1 MDFRTWY
8 SFNTG
13 LNDTVTVDLVAGS
26 ATDLGMA
33 VYDAC
38 GGAELFCTDDTS
50 APIEVEVDGDR
61 PAHPG
66 GQRSG
71 PRDAGTFTM
80 RERRCTPGGM

>member
-1 MDFRTWY
+1 MWY

-50 APIEVEVDGDR
+50 APIEVEVDPGTDLLIR
-61 PAHPG
+61 VVSHPTSG
-66 GQRSG
+66 RLGPSRS
-71 PRDAGTFTM
+71 A
-80 RERRCTPGGM
+80 